1 MTSTLMKSI
10 TTPVH
15 NPKSGPSTSK
25 SQHLT
30 RTPETG
36 DHDSKSDD
44 ADNEDSS
51 ETESESEIGE
61 EVHSGMENLND
72 DVGPEAP
79 PEDNE
84 FNVDEEVDIN
94 SPVLLDKISH

>member
-1 MTSTLMKSI
+1 
-10 TTPVH
+10 
-15 NPKSGPSTSK
+15 
-25 SQHLT
+25 
-30 RTPETG
+30 
-36 DHDSKSDD
+36 
-44 ADNEDSS
+44 
-51 ETESESEIGE
+51 
-61 EVHSGMENLND
+61 MENLND